1 MADGKIKISELEEA
15 LQLNDNAEFPYS
27 QDNGGVPT
35 TFKAPANQIAR
46 KVAEGSTFTNLTT
59 TAKTLVGAINEL
71 SHLGN
76 PIIIGTTAP
85 TSSQGADGNIYVQ
98 YTAGTGG
105 ADDEVDGIFVKIDGA
120 WCEIQTGGGS
130 GTTDYEDLSN
140 KPQVNSVELVGN
152 KSLDDLG
159 IMPALLSKTVSGAIA
174 HFTDG
179 ADNIPVKSLVSQIV
193 AVESGNGQPKS
204 PDNPYTISGFDNG
217 VVTRCGKNLANFTD
231 GYGISTSGEIVLN
244 AKRTST
250 VTPIKVDNTKPYV
263 FTFAGSN
270 IVSAYAVWN
279 NNTLVRRITGFGGGT
294 IDVSG
299 GNLVYLSCYNSS
311 ESSSTPPTTK
321 ADCTPQLEQNTT
333 ATTFE
338 AYNGNT
344 YTFAFGQ
351 TIYGGHFDN
360 KGNLVVTHII
370 KKINEISW
378 TYRTISGVSGYVFLS
393 NEITGIKQGQSP
405 IMSSIYEIKVNRNFI
420 DENYQVAISN
430 NTTAFDIIVKDD
442 DFTDVSGFLSSRGNE
457 TFLFELATPIT
468 LSITSQD
475 IPTLLENNIFSNC
488 GDVEVEYY
496 ISNSDDIV
504 DLIKSAGSGGHTI
517 VDDAGTDLAQRTN
530 LQFKGAYSEDNS
542 TDDTTEV
549 NVVREMTKAEFDQL
563 TEEEKIGLIN
573 ITDITGGND
582 DRFQPVIYSEE
593 EREIGVWVDGKPLY
607 EKTIINSNPSYTQV
621 GSIYECNTS
630 VDFSGVDYFMIV
642 NATALNANST
652 RPVNN
657 TRTDITAMGYVSV
670 GKSTN
675 VIYTAF
681 NTDVYTKLVFTLR
694 YTKTT
699 DTAGSGQWTPQGVPA
714 HHYSENEQVVGTWID
729 GSTIYEKT
737 FDLSSVSLTNA
748 TWSNN
753 VLGTSGSNIKI
764 RKFSGTFNITG
775 GGYTN
780 EPYADYIYYRSE
792 DEYFTAVING
802 AGDDINLRPQI
813 NGVTMTAG
821 VCTIRYTK
829 SST

>member
-1 MADGKIKISELEEA
+1 VPVCGVNLWDEIWENGYYDNNGNPVSLSSAIRSVNYCCIVPNSQLYCNTSAIIA
-15 LQLNDNAEFPYS
+15 LLWYDENK
-27 QDNGGVPT
+27 
-35 TFKAPANQIAR
+35 TF
-46 KVAEGSTFTNLTT
+46 
-59 TAKTLVGAINEL
+59 
-71 SHLGN
+71 LGN
-76 PIIIGTTAP
+76 STVYPDRPATLKP
-85 TSSQGADGNIYVQ
+85 TVPN
-98 YTAGTGG
+98 
-105 ADDEVDGIFVKIDGA
+105 
-120 WCEIQTGGGS
+120 
-130 GTTDYEDLSN
+130 
-140 KPQVNSVELVGN
+140 
-152 KSLDDLG
+152 
-159 IMPALLSKTVSGAIA
+159 
-174 HFTDG
+174 
-179 ADNIPVKSLVSQIV
+179 
-193 AVESGNGQPKS
+193 
-204 PDNPYTISGFDNG
+204 
-217 VVTRCGKNLANFTD
+217 
-231 GYGISTSGEIVLN
+231 N
-244 AKRTST
+244 AKFFRLSS
-250 VTPIKVDNTKPYV
+250 Y
-263 FTFAGSN
+263 G
-270 IVSAYAVWN
+270 YASSGVATYN
-279 NNTLVRRITGFGGGT
+279 NDISIN
-294 IDVSG
+294 
-299 GNLVYLSCYNSS
+299 YPSS
-311 ESSSTPPTTK
+311 DT
-321 ADCTPQLEQNTT
+321 QYH
-333 ATTFE
+333 

-351 TIYGGHFDN
+351 TVYGGHFDN
-360 KGNLVVTHII
+360 KGNLVITHIML
-370 KKINEISW
+370 NFSDLNFNASNPSSHVFRGD
-378 TYRTISGVSGYVFLS
+378 YSGAYLS
-393 NEITGIKQGQSP
+393 NIKFPSGPNVATEDFTERYVAMAWQP
-405 IMSSIYEIKVNRNFI
+405 ISASDNGKFALNDYGTLARFVFI
-420 DENYQVAISN
+420 DYNFSTQADFE
-430 NTTAFDIIVKDD
+430 TARANDKIIVALK
-442 DFTDVSGFLSSRGNE
+442 
-457 TFLFELATPIT
+457 TPIT

-593 EREIGVWVDGKPLY
+593 EREIGVWTDGKPLY
-607 EKTIINSNPSYTQV
+607 QKTVIITNITITLDDGYSYDISSWNVDTIVKNPEGFVTISNETDLRTVP
-621 GSIYECNTS
+621 
-630 VDFSGVDYFMIV
+630 FGVLGEY
-642 NATALNANST
+642 A
-652 RPVNN
+652 
-657 TRTDITAMGYVSV
+657 TDIT
-670 GKSTN
+670 STRSAVKFSRKGGSLPCN
-675 VIYTAF
+675 RV
-681 NTDVYTKLVFTLR
+681 VFTLT